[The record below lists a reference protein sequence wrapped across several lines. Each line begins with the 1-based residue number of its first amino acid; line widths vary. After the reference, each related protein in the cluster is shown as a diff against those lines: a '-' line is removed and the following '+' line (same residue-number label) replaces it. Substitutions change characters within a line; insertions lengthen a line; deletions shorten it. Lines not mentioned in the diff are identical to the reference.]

1 MQMIVTAKILYNVI
15 QYKGPLIELIYLI
28 LLGGLGKKLERKTID
43 KIFKK
48 VSITKEDMANTVFL
62 NGMTLILDL
71 P

>member
-1 MQMIVTAKILYNVI
+1 MIVTANIQYNVI

-28 LLGGLGKKLERKTID
+28 LLGGLGKKLERKIID

-62 NGMTLILDL
+62 NGMTLMLDL